1 MALPPLDP
9 ATFDRTDL
17 TTRHTG
23 PLVLP
28 HDLLFHRLHFLA
40 LHSDTFAV
48 RDAFRGVSVNYGQLL
63 SDVVAARNR
72 IRAAI
77 SPKTL
82 DTICHE
88 REASFVLIARGYEFV
103 IIFLAVL
110 ALGGIAVPTS
120 TYKSTWRL
128 GDSDG

>member
-1 MALPPLDP
+1 MAPESLDP

-17 TTRHTG
+17 TTRHEG

-40 LHSDTFAV
+40 FYSNTSAV
-48 RDAFRGVSVNYGQLL
+48 RDPFRGIEVNYRQLL

-72 IRAAI
+72 IRTAVF
-77 SPKTL
+77 PKAL
-82 DTICHE
+82 DMIHDE

-103 IIFLAVL
+103 VIFLAVL
-110 ALGGIAVPTS
+110 ALGGVAVPTS
-120 TYKSTWRL
+120 IREQNGPL
-128 GDSDG
+128 GLE